1 MLVTIAAIGM
11 GARIALFAFIITP
24 FLGLTL
30 FELVTGQIERKWA
43 YYRFWETERH
53 NRSPRG

>member
-1 MLVTIAAIGM
+1 VTIAAIGI

-30 FELVTGQIERKWA
+30 FELVTGQIEHRWG
-43 YYRFWETERH
+43 YYRFWEAQRVKR
-53 NRSPRG
+53 NARR